1 MPQQD
6 PWKAA
11 GDMYVGDGA
20 LVCEGTLTSMAPS
33 AWELM
38 EPNRKTPCS
47 ACKKHDA
54 LPCSVPVGLPA

>member
-11 GDMYVGDGA
+11 DDTLETDGTA

-38 EPNRKTPCS
+38 EPN
-47 ACKKHDA
+47 
-54 LPCSVPVGLPA
+54 